1 MNHLSTVDASFLH
14 LETPETPMHVGSL
27 MLLDLP
33 PGYRGDFYEDV
44 KAMVAERMHLVT
56 LFQRKLVSMP
66 FDLADPVWVDDDD
79 VDLDYHVR
87 AVTLRKPGTM
97 AQLEA
102 LVARLHSS
110 LLDRSRPLWE
120 IYVID
125 GLQSGQVAYYTKAHH
140 SGIDGKAGV
149 ELVKVLYDLEPTGRK
164 IPPARRRA
172 RGGSDKKV
180 GVAELLQAAVSN
192 AARQY
197 LKTAKLVPT
206 ALKGLSSAG
215 RIVAARRKTRGERS
229 LEIGMAPR
237 SGWNVSITNQ
247 RSYSTM
253 SVPLGDI
260 KALGKRV
267 GGTVNTI
274 VMAMCASALRRYFAE
289 RHELPAKPLIA
300 AVPVSLRT
308 ADDNSMN
315 NQVSM
320 IRVDLATDIADA
332 HERFKAIHASSEAAN
347 SVVSELKP
355 VLSADMPFTG
365 SPWLISGLASLV
377 GRTDLVR
384 RLPAAANVCI
394 SNVPG
399 LPVRQ
404 YLAGA
409 RIASF
414 YPVSIPYHGMAVNI
428 TVQSY
433 AGQLEFGITACRR
446 TLPQDASHEL
456 IGYLRDALKEIESFE
471 SVGEAAAAPAAPAR
485 AKTAAKAAPQLAAP
499 SEPARA
505 VPAKRAPAR
514 RPVRVAAAGK
524 TAATA
529 RKPAAARAAR

>member
-1 MNHLSTVDASFLH
+1 M
-14 LETPETPMHVGSL
+14 SL
-27 MLLDLP
+27 P
-33 PGYRGDFYEDV
+33 
-44 KAMVAERMHLVT
+44 
-56 LFQRKLVSMP
+56 
-66 FDLADPVWVDDDD
+66 LA
-79 VDLDYHVR
+79 
-87 AVTLRKPGTM
+87 
-97 AQLEA
+97 
-102 LVARLHSS
+102 
-110 LLDRSRPLWE
+110 
-120 IYVID
+120 
-125 GLQSGQVAYYTKAHH
+125 
-140 SGIDGKAGV
+140 
-149 ELVKVLYDLEPTGRK
+149 
-164 IPPARRRA
+164 
-172 RGGSDKKV
+172 
-180 GVAELLQAAVSN
+180 
-192 AARQY
+192 
-197 LKTAKLVPT
+197 
-206 ALKGLSSAG
+206 
-215 RIVAARRKTRGERS
+215 
-229 LEIGMAPR
+229 
-237 SGWNVSITNQ
+237 
-247 RSYSTM
+247 
-253 SVPLGDI
+253 DI

-289 RHELPAKPLIA
+289 RGELPAKPLIA

-332 HERFKAIHASSEAAN
+332 HERFKAIHASSEGAK

-471 SVGEAAAAPAAPAR
+471 SVGEAAAAPEKAAASPAAR
-485 AKTAAKAAPQLAAP
+485 PKPAAKAAPKLAAP
-499 SEPARA
+499 SEPARV

-514 RPVRVAAAGK
+514 RPVRVAAAAK
-524 TAATA
+524 TAARKSTA
-529 RKPAAARAAR
+529 TRAAR